1 MRDMSLIKGGYYIKV
16 SSSDWVNVFWEVVDD
31 HVVEVSKKNNE
42 IGLQIFNFLFYK
54 YQWGE
59 RIQVLSYYTY
69 LLRLIEICPGDW

>member
-1 MRDMSLIKGGYYIKV
+1 M
-16 SSSDWVNVFWEVVDD
+16 VDD

-42 IGLQIFNFLFYK
+42 IGLQIFNFLFYE

>member
-42 IGLQIFNFLFYK
+42 IGLQIFNFLFYE